1 LFFIKENIMTPLDR
15 QFALKKKG
23 ITQNKI
29 AADLGVSPISVSDV
43 INGHRVSDRIM
54 RAIAA
59 ALGEDVRLVFT
70 EYYLRAPK
78 RKTSKA
84 SLAA

>member
-1 LFFIKENIMTPLDR
+1 MTSLER

-23 ITQNKI
+23 ITQTRI
-29 AADLGVSPISVSDV
+29 AEDLDVAQTSVSDV

-59 ALGEDVRLVFT
+59 ALGEDVRLVFP

-78 RKTSKA
+78 RKTSKISQVA
-84 SLAA
+84 

>member
-1 LFFIKENIMTPLDR
+1 MTPLDR
-15 QFALKKKG
+15 QYALKRKS
-23 ITQNKI
+23 ITQQKI
-29 AADLGVSPISVSDV
+29 AEDLVVSPISVSDV

-59 ALGEDVRLVFT
+59 ALGEDVRLVFP

-78 RKTSKA
+78 RKTSKS

>member
-1 LFFIKENIMTPLDR
+1 MNPLER
-15 QFALKKKG
+15 QFALKRKG
-23 ITQNKI
+23 ITQTKI
-29 AADLGVSPISVSDV
+29 AKDLGVSPISVSCV

-54 RAIAA
+54 RGIAA

-78 RKTSKA
+78 RKTSKV
-84 SLAA
+84 SQAA